1 MNSLAD
7 YISPNIGDYMKYD
20 TAAGRKASLV
30 DFLKI
35 YFSDEKG
42 RVEERIAEDNEVRA
56 SKREGDDNY
65 NNYIS
70 NYNKNFNR
78 SKDLRAPNTI
88 TLADL
93 LPKVQNSDNDR
104 IRRSKRDS
112 SSKTVHKDTNPNNL
126 TFADIYRPDASN
138 PRIKTFIKDD
148 D

>member
-104 IRRSKRDS
+104 IRRSRRKQYKAADRDS
-112 SSKTVHKDTNPNNL
+112 L
-126 TFADIYRPDASN
+126 TLADLPRPDCFQDLSKG
-138 PRIKTFIKDD
+138 I
-148 D
+148 